1 MQEMN
6 KGLPETHL
14 SPAQQSQKVPFPS
27 PLLELSWGQET
38 SSQTEGSIC
47 SASGWAP
54 AGGGLQGD
62 EKGLCLF
69 GCSSWGILQAQEKKS
84 FDPFSI
90 SCGGGGSKQR
100 QSRWQSYLRRHQ
112 RLHGRKPTTV

>member
-69 GCSSWGILQAQEKKS
+69 GCSSWGILQAQEKKVLIL
-84 FDPFSI
+84 F
-90 SCGGGGSKQR
+90 R
-100 QSRWQSYLRRHQ
+100 
-112 RLHGRKPTTV
+112 